1 MEAVCTA
8 DPDLAEQSMITL
20 LRDVRS
26 ALKLV

>member
-1 MEAVCTA
+1 MEAVCAA

-20 LRDVRS
+20 LSDVRS